1 MHLILREQD
10 TDELDCGLGALQ
22 GCELGSPH
30 LGNLSEAVPKRYTHT
45 AGNTSF
51 QRLMRFKCTLLK
63 KKKASCELI
72 ITPRYYVCLLT
83 KTVQEKNKNINNRK
97 TQGI

>member
-10 TDELDCGLGALQ
+10 TDELDCGLGALR

-30 LGNLSEAVPKRYTHT
+30 LGNLSEAVPKRYGTQLGTHLSRDLC
-45 AGNTSF
+45 ALSAH
-51 QRLMRFKCTLLK
+51 LK

-72 ITPRYYVCLLT
+72 ITSCYYVCLLT

-97 TQGI
+97 TQGM